1 MMKRFQTWVG
11 LVLSTAIANSLV
23 VGSAL
28 ADHCDCD
35 LFELEYESGELSEP
49 RSEAEYFYG
58 YEPDYHYQSTE
69 WVESQDESIDA
80 TELLEDDAS
89 VDQTSGW
96 GNEVTDESISQSQS
110 DQTNSTFTSQTS
122 NAWGET
128 PERRDNGITG
138 PENVMVIFIALGLW
152 FGLPA
157 LFSTPKAK

>member
-1 MMKRFQTWVG
+1 MMKRFQKLVG
-11 LVLSTAIANSLV
+11 LIFSSAITNSLV

-35 LFELEYESGELSEP
+35 LFELESESGELSEP

-58 YEPDYHYQSTE
+58 YEPDYHYQSME
-69 WVESQDESIDA
+69 LVESQDESIDA

-96 GNEVTDESISQSQS
+96 GNVATDESSSDSEDTTQISS
-110 DQTNSTFTSQTS
+110 
-122 NAWGET
+122 AWGET

-157 LFSTPKAK
+157 LLSTPKAK